1 MMSTTDGARPGSVRT
16 GPAGLRERKKD
27 ATRRAL
33 AEAALDLAFTK
44 GYDSVTIAAIT
55 ERVGVSRRTFSNYF
69 SGKAE
74 CIAAVSEGW
83 LDDIIEAIRHAPDD
97 QSLEVIL
104 CDSLGHVAAGLPQ
117 RWERL
122 ALLFDAEPELQPMVG
137 AIDAVERRAT
147 GRTRSATGWGWPP
160 TTSGCGCSRPTA
172 SPPAGSC
179 SKNWLLRGKP
189 DGEQGF
195 DAQLALAFSI
205 INLNELSALPGRQ
218 PGRRPPD
225 PLDR

>member
-1 MMSTTDGARPGSVRT
+1 MTSTTAGARPGSVRP

-33 AEAALDLAFTK
+33 AEAALDLASTQ

-74 CIAAVSEGW
+74 CISAVSEGW

-122 ALLFDAEPELQPMVG
+122 ALLFDAEPELQSMVG
-137 AIDAVERRAT
+137 AIDAVNVQQLADAIGDRLGLPADDIRVRMLSTFGIAA
-147 GRTRSATGWGWPP
+147 GRIVLEQ
-160 TTSGCGCSRPTA
+160 
-172 SPPAGSC
+172 
-179 SKNWLLRGKP
+179 WLLRGKP

-205 INLNELSALPGRQ
+205 INLNELSALPGR
-218 PGRRPPD
+218 RPLPSD
-225 PLDR
+225 SNA

>member
-1 MMSTTDGARPGSVRT
+1 MTSTPTTSGLGQVGADHSP
-16 GPAGLRERKKD
+16 GLRERKKG

-33 AEAALDLAFTK
+33 AEAALDLAFSH

-83 LDDIIEAIRHAPDD
+83 LVDIIEAIRHAPKE

-104 CDSLGHVAAGLPQ
+104 CDSLGHVAASLPQ

-122 ALLFDAEPELQPMVG
+122 ALLFDDEPELQPMVG
-137 AIDAVERRAT
+137 AIDAVNVEQLAQAVGDRLGLAPDDIRVRMLSTYGIAA
-147 GRTRSATGWGWPP
+147 GRIVLEQ
-160 TTSGCGCSRPTA
+160 
-172 SPPAGSC
+172 
-179 SKNWLLRGKP
+179 WLLRGKP
-189 DGEQGF
+189 GGEQGF
-195 DAQLALAFSI
+195 DAQLQLAFSI
-205 INLNELSALPGRQ
+205 INLNELSALPRRQ
-218 PGRRPPD
+218 PVESGSNA
-225 PLDR
+225 

>member
-1 MMSTTDGARPGSVRT
+1 MVSTTDGARTGSVPP

-33 AEAALDLAFTK
+33 AEAALDLAFTQ

-83 LDDIIEAIRHAPDD
+83 LDDIIEAIRHAPED

-104 CDSLGHVAAGLPQ
+104 CESLGHVAAGLPM

-137 AIDAVERRAT
+137 AIDAVNVEKLADAIGDRLGLAARDIRVRMLAT
-147 GRTRSATGWGWPP
+147 YGIAAGRIVLEE
-160 TTSGCGCSRPTA
+160 
-172 SPPAGSC
+172 
-179 SKNWLLRGKP
+179 WLLRGKP
-189 DGEQGF
+189 DGERGF
-195 DAQLALAFSI
+195 DAQLQLAFSI
-205 INLNELSALPGRQ
+205 INLNELSALSGLPAS
-218 PGRRPPD
+218 RPAPTA
-225 PLDR
+225 

>member
-1 MMSTTDGARPGSVRT
+1 M
-16 GPAGLRERKKD
+16 
-27 ATRRAL
+27 
-33 AEAALDLAFTK
+33 FTK
-44 GYDSVTIAAIT
+44 GYESVTIAAIT

-83 LDDIIEAIRHAPDD
+83 LDDIIEAIRHAPED

-137 AIDAVERRAT
+137 VIDAVNIEQLADAIGDRLGLAADDIRVRMLAT
-147 GRTRSATGWGWPP
+147 YGIAAGRIVLEE
-160 TTSGCGCSRPTA
+160 
-172 SPPAGSC
+172 
-179 SKNWLLRGKP
+179 WLLHGKP

-205 INLNELSALPGRQ
+205 INLKELSALPGRQ
-218 PGRRPPD
+218 SAPTA
-225 PLDR
+225 

>member
-1 MMSTTDGARPGSVRT
+1 MVSTTDGARTGSVPP

-33 AEAALDLAFTK
+33 AEAALDLAFTQ

-83 LDDIIEAIRHAPDD
+83 LDDIIEAIRHAPED

-104 CDSLGHVAAGLPQ
+104 CESLGHVAAGLPM

-137 AIDAVERRAT
+137 AIDAVNVEKLAESIGDRLGLAARDIRVRMLAT
-147 GRTRSATGWGWPP
+147 YGIAAGRIVLEE
-160 TTSGCGCSRPTA
+160 
-172 SPPAGSC
+172 
-179 SKNWLLRGKP
+179 WLLRGKP
-189 DGEQGF
+189 DGELGF
-195 DAQLALAFSI
+195 DAQLQLAFSI
-205 INLNELSALPGRQ
+205 VNLNELSTLSGLPGS
-218 PGRRPPD
+218 RPAPTA
-225 PLDR
+225 

>member
-1 MMSTTDGARPGSVRT
+1 MITQTDGART
-16 GPAGLRERKKD
+16 GPPDAPGLRERKKD

-33 AEAALDLAFTK
+33 AEAALELAFTQ

-97 QSLEVIL
+97 QPLEVIL
-104 CDSLGHVAAGLPQ
+104 CDSLGHVAASLPQ

-122 ALLFDAEPELQPMVG
+122 ALLFDAEPELQPMVQ
-137 AIDAVERRAT
+137 AIDAVIVEQLADAIGDRLGLAADDIRVRMLAT
-147 GRTRSATGWGWPP
+147 YGIAAGRIVLEE
-160 TTSGCGCSRPTA
+160 
-172 SPPAGSC
+172 
-179 SKNWLLRGKP
+179 WLLRGKP
-189 DGEQGF
+189 GGEQGI

-218 PGRRPPD
+218 SAPIA
-225 PLDR
+225 

>member
-1 MMSTTDGARPGSVRT
+1 MVSTTDGARTGSVPAR
-16 GPAGLRERKKD
+16 PAGLRERKKD

-33 AEAALDLAFTK
+33 AEAALDLAFTQ

-83 LDDIIEAIRHAPDD
+83 LDDIIEAIRHAPEDR
-97 QSLEVIL
+97 SLEVIL
-104 CDSLGHVAAGLPQ
+104 CESLGHVAAGLPM

-137 AIDAVERRAT
+137 AIDAVNVEKLADAIGDRLGLAARDIRVRMLAT
-147 GRTRSATGWGWPP
+147 YGIAAGRIVLEE
-160 TTSGCGCSRPTA
+160 
-172 SPPAGSC
+172 
-179 SKNWLLRGKP
+179 WLLRGKP

-195 DAQLALAFSI
+195 DAQLQLAFSI
-205 INLNELSALPGRQ
+205 INLNELSALSGLPGS
-218 PGRRPPD
+218 RPAPTA
-225 PLDR
+225 

>member
-1 MMSTTDGARPGSVRT
+1 VDSTTAPDAVRAGHRP
-16 GPAGLRERKKD
+16 GLRERKKD

-33 AEAALDLAFTK
+33 AEAALDLAFTQ

-83 LDDIIEAIRHAPDD
+83 LDDIVEAIRHAPDD

-104 CDSLGHVAAGLPQ
+104 CDSLGQVAAGLPQ

-122 ALLFDAEPELQPMVG
+122 ALLFDAEPELQSMVG
-137 AIDAVERRAT
+137 AIDAVNVEHLADAIGDRLGLPADDIRVRMLSTFGIAA
-147 GRTRSATGWGWPP
+147 GRIVLEQ
-160 TTSGCGCSRPTA
+160 
-172 SPPAGSC
+172 
-179 SKNWLLRGKP
+179 WLLRGKP
-189 DGEQGF
+189 GGEKGF
-195 DAQLALAFSI
+195 DAQLSLAFSI
-205 INLNELSALPGRQ
+205 INLNELSALPGRRSL
-218 PGRRPPD
+218 PSD
-225 PLDR
+225 SNA

>member
-1 MMSTTDGARPGSVRT
+1 MTCTTAGARPGSRPP
-16 GPAGLRERKKD
+16 GPAGLRKRKKD

-33 AEAALDLAFTK
+33 AEAALDLASTQ

-74 CIAAVSEGW
+74 CISAVSEGW

-117 RWERL
+117 RWERM
-122 ALLFDAEPELQPMVG
+122 ALLFDAEPELQSMVG
-137 AIDAVERRAT
+137 AIDAVNVEQLTDAIGDRVGLPADDIRVRMLAT
-147 GRTRSATGWGWPP
+147 YGIAAGRIVLEQ
-160 TTSGCGCSRPTA
+160 
-172 SPPAGSC
+172 
-179 SKNWLLRGKP
+179 WLLRGKP

-195 DAQLALAFSI
+195 DAQLSLAFSI
-205 INLNELSALPGRQ
+205 INLNELSALH
-218 PGRRPPD
+218 GRRPLPTD
-225 PLDR
+225 SNA